1 MGFDPWPRNFHMS
14 SCSQKNKGRTKKE
27 KVKEEGQAVKLSGD
41 RACQLERTRNLKVL
55 SCCSRT
61 AMG

>member
-1 MGFDPWPRNFHMS
+1 MS